1 MQFISSVVQFS
12 TSDGR
17 EDGFKTTISDLEKC
31 QKALN
36 EYLERKKKL
45 FPRFYFMSNVAL
57 LDVLSNGNDPPMV
70 LPHLGAIYDGIGDL
84 KMLYL
89 AEGRRKSQVL
99 AALAAGEDE
108 EKTNADTRSVVTKRN
123 SKTALAMISKDKEVV
138 DFHEPFECQ

>member
-99 AALAAGEDE
+99 AAMASGEDE
-108 EKTNADTRSVVTKRN
+108 GKANAGDNVVLKRN
-123 SKTALAMISKDKEVV
+123 SKTALAMISK
-138 DFHEPFECQ
+138 